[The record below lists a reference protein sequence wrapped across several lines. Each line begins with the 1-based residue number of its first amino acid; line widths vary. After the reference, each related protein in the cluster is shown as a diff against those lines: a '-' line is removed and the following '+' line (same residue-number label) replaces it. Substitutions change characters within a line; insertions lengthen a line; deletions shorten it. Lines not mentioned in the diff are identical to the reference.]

1 MLKKLYKKTLGYKLF
16 LGFLIGIGAVILL
29 ILLMLT
35 PIGSGVLKK
44 VIESK
49 IDRYIPGAE
58 ITYLDYGVN
67 NFSLAAKKG
76 HNIVKVYGA
85 IFPLNAMFEGNIE
98 NLSELSP
105 YYQGKMNLSGKIFI
119 DRDDFVIEGMSF
131 FANGYMNFKVKLN
144 DKVSLQ
150 AKGSDFDLKR
160 LLYILKINYHWVEG
174 KTDIQ
179 IDKEKNSLF
188 NVVFKTDGEYK
199 KRVNTK
205 FKAITNIKMK
215 HKDNLNF
222 DSEINSEIGIISL
235 NGEVH
240 NEKWGYKFKATNID
254 LLKLKPILLYPF
266 KEITYFTGAYESS
279 NDVLKFKGKNFEGF
293 ADSKIELTFKMNG
306 KEFFKYLG
314 ILNILDGKI
323 SGTIKINDKFG
334 TFDIVSNDTKFSKNN
349 FTNRLKYLIGIDL
362 SKENTG
368 KVFFKG
374 HFDKDRVIFDMLSTN
389 QNISL
394 SVKKGKFIYPDKY
407 DIVLY
412 LRKDNN
418 VFKIL
423 LKNGI
428 IKVLEKRDFRER
440 DNKILVF

>member
-1 MLKKLYKKTLGYKLF
+1 MFKLNKKTSGYKLF
-16 LGFLIGIGAVILL
+16 LVFLLSLGAFFLI

-35 PIGSGVLKK
+35 PVGNSVLKK

-49 IDRYIPGAE
+49 IDRYMPGAE
-58 ITYLDYGVN
+58 ITYLDYGIN
-67 NFSLAAKKG
+67 SFSLAAKKG
-76 HNIVKVYGA
+76 HNVIKIYGEM
-85 IFPLNAMFEGNIE
+85 FPLNAMFEGNIE
-98 NLSELSP
+98 DISEFSH

-119 DRDDFVIEGMSF
+119 DSDDFVIEGISF

-144 DKVSLQ
+144 DEVSLQ
-150 AKGSDFDLKR
+150 AKGSDFDLKKI
-160 LLYILKINYHWVEG
+160 LYMLKINYPWVEG
-174 KTDIQ
+174 KTDIE
-179 IDKEKNSLF
+179 INKKKDSLF
-188 NVVFKTDGEYK
+188 NIVFKTDGKYK
-199 KRVNTK
+199 KRINTN
-205 FKAITNIKMK
+205 FKAVTYVKMK

-222 DSEINSEIGIISL
+222 DSEINSEIGIL
-235 NGEVH
+235 NLKGNVNH
-240 NEKWGYKFKATNID
+240 KKWDYKFKASNVD

-266 KEITYFTGAYESS
+266 KTIVNFTGAYESS
-279 NDVLKFKGKNFEGF
+279 NDVLKFKSKNFEGF

-334 TFDIVSNDTKFSKNN
+334 TFDIVSNDTKFTKNR
-349 FTNRLKYLIGIDL
+349 FTDRLKYSTGIDL

-374 HFDKDRVIFDMLSTN
+374 HFDENRVIFDMLSTN

-428 IKVLEKRDFRER
+428 VKVLEKRDFRER
-440 DNKILVF
+440 DDKILVF